1 MKMIFRT
8 LYLYSPHEKL
18 AKKIDFHEGINVIT
32 SSQENGTDRGKS
44 VIMRSLYHALGAE
57 ALFEQ
62 KWDVKNKVFVLCF
75 SIDDDMYYIYRS
87 CDLYKV
93 FDEKKKLLF
102 SAVTSREL
110 SQYLKSILHF
120 AVMLPSR
127 HTEKLE
133 ITPPV
138 YNYLP
143 FFLDQDH
150 YDGSQFTSFGRLGQY
165 VNFKE
170 FVLYYHF
177 GVYDEQYFSLTQR
190 KEKLSEEID
199 EIEKHLNILWGMIE
213 DIDRKLEVG
222 AYAGDIEALNLSVAQ
237 YRSEYSAIAQ
247 DLNSC
252 KMKLVELRNALF
264 DLETLLKETH
274 EFGNKTEK
282 EIRQLKKHI
291 CPECGS
297 QITDTIVLKSKR
309 YNIAEDVIIV
319 KNDLQVSIQKL
330 IADIASEEQKYQ
342 ELLLRMR
349 EYEKK
354 LEINTAQVSD
364 ILRHKGLCELRDS
377 ILSERAQNH
386 NVQDKL
392 IDEQEEIK
400 KKLGSYSDRK
410 KTLLERYYELLI
422 QGKTRFGLDEIDP
435 EKFRSLSTNFV
446 ASGSNRNIATVIWYF
461 TIIQL
466 RNEFNPTAIQFPI
479 VFDSPKNVEM
489 DSQKEG
495 ALLEYLIKNAELS
508 AQFIVSGL
516 GYNSDE
522 FKRLTEESMNIIVLD
537 NDKYHLLV
545 PDDYVLYSPLMEEL
559 CDAEM

>member
-1 MKMIFRT
+1 
-8 LYLYSPHEKL
+8 
-18 AKKIDFHEGINVIT
+18 
-32 SSQENGTDRGKS
+32 
-44 VIMRSLYHALGAE
+44 
-57 ALFEQ
+57 
-62 KWDVKNKVFVLCF
+62 
-75 SIDDDMYYIYRS
+75 
-87 CDLYKV
+87 
-93 FDEKKKLLF
+93 
-102 SAVTSREL
+102 
-110 SQYLKSILHF
+110 
-120 AVMLPSR
+120 
-127 HTEKLE
+127 
-133 ITPPV
+133 
-138 YNYLP
+138 
-143 FFLDQDH
+143 
-150 YDGSQFTSFGRLGQY
+150 
-165 VNFKE
+165 
-170 FVLYYHF
+170 
-177 GVYDEQYFSLTQR
+177 
-190 KEKLSEEID
+190 
-199 EIEKHLNILWGMIE
+199 
-213 DIDRKLEVG
+213 
-222 AYAGDIEALNLSVAQ
+222 
-237 YRSEYSAIAQ
+237 
-247 DLNSC
+247 
-252 KMKLVELRNALF
+252 
-264 DLETLLKETH
+264 
-274 EFGNKTEK
+274 
-282 EIRQLKKHI
+282 
-291 CPECGS
+291 
-297 QITDTIVLKSKR
+297 
-309 YNIAEDVIIV
+309 
-319 KNDLQVSIQKL
+319 
-330 IADIASEEQKYQ
+330 
-342 ELLLRMR
+342 MR

-392 IDEQEEIK
+392 IDEQEDIK